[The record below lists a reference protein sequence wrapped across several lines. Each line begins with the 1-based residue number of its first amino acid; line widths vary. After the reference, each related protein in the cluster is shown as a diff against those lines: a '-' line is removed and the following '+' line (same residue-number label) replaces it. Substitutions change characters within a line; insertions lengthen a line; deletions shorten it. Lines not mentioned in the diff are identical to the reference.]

1 MRRFRKDKKEPMCW
15 WFIRVMALVVL
26 ALKIGEAWPTSRAS
40 GALPSSFC
48 APSLY
53 SPEMQEN
60 DLWNQH
66 TGHRTQIQKP
76 SAATS
81 NSTDPGKLATET
93 FERLKGLEGK
103 WHGRSTKGW
112 QETVTYKVI
121 ARGSVVYESSFD
133 AKPNAAMA
141 TMFYLDGSRLL
152 LTHYCV
158 SQTQPRLQAT
168 SFEDG
173 GRKVTFTFLDA
184 TNLPSRDKGHMDKV
198 IINFIDDD
206 HFTSKWTW
214 YQNAKETWLE
224 EINYERIK

>member
-1 MRRFRKDKKEPMCW
+1 
-15 WFIRVMALVVL
+15 MALLVV
-26 ALKIGEAWPTSRAS
+26 ALGIGETWPTFRTS
-40 GALPSSFC
+40 GALPSSFYT
-48 APSLY
+48 PSFYPSGTLWT
-53 SPEMQEN
+53 
-60 DLWNQH
+60 DLRNQH
-66 TGHRTQIQKP
+66 NGHSAEIQKQ

-81 NSTDPGKLATET
+81 NPTDSGKLPIET
-93 FERLKGLEGK
+93 FERLRKLEGK
-103 WHGRSTKGW
+103 WLGRSTKGW

-133 AKPNAAMA
+133 AKPNNAMA

-158 SQTQPRLQAT
+158 SKTQPRLQAT

-198 IINFIDDD
+198 VISFIDDE

-224 EINYERIK
+224 EIKYVRIK

>member
-1 MRRFRKDKKEPMCW
+1 MRRFRKDKREPTRCW
-15 WFIRVMALVVL
+15 LIRVMALLLL
-26 ALKIGEAWPTSRAS
+26 ASGIGETWPSFRAS
-40 GALPSSFC
+40 GALLSSFY

-53 SPEMQEN
+53 SSGT
-60 DLWNQH
+60 LWTDSRNQH
-66 TGHRTQIQKP
+66 NGHTAELQKQ
-76 SAATS
+76 SAATF
-81 NSTDPGKLATET
+81 NSTDPGKLPIKT
-93 FERLKGLEGK
+93 FERLRKLEGK
-103 WHGRSTKGW
+103 WLGRSTKGW

-206 HFTSKWTW
+206 HFASKWTW

-224 EINYERIK
+224 EIKYERIK